1 VGAFEAG
8 LEVRKQFMSAE
19 ARAFLYAYVMCPEEP
34 QVHRDN
40 KLSSSFAL
48 RDYVKSIRTGV
59 VQLIET
65 QIPKFHPRL
74 QGAKGRLRGSAP
86 ILGFLLPASGFLSA
100 ADQARSLRLRLPAG
114 LAPLPAALAAETGRP
129 VAARLGLGFVYVQCS
144 SAEFRAV
151 ESGYS
156 LIRLCGIAHF
166 HKCKSAGAPSVAIG
180 HHADPIHGTI
190 RFK

>member
-74 QGAKGRLRGSAP
+74 QGAKAGSAGRP
-86 ILGFLLPASGFLSA
+86 LFLVSCSPLRASYPPRTKREASGCDYQRDWRRCPPPWRRKPEGRSPLGF
-100 ADQARSLRLRLPAG
+100 G
-114 LAPLPAALAAETGRP
+114 LASFTFSALPL
-129 VAARLGLGFVYVQCS
+129 S
-144 SAEFRAV
+144 SVPLRAV
-151 ESGYS
+151 
-156 LIRLCGIAHF
+156 IA
-166 HKCKSAGAPSVAIG
+166 
-180 HHADPIHGTI
+180 
-190 RFK
+190 